1 MNKKFKYKKSLLAAI
16 LSATLLAGCDG
27 GGSGSSS
34 DTPPVDSGT
43 GSLPE
48 VKPDPTPNPEPTPE
62 PTPDPEPTPEPTPD
76 PEPTPEPEPEPVP
89 TKTGYLTL
97 GGSLRVTGDITCN
110 DESSD
115 GFTFTPGDKV
125 TCVAGNNTT
134 IATFDT
140 QSEAARS
147 LRAVEKVSFSLEDAQ
162 ELAGSDNKKSNA
174 LSLVTSMNSCPANT
188 EQVCLEFSSVIESK
202 RFDSLY
208 KQIDLAPE
216 EFKKLVNEEVENN
229 AATDKAPSTH
239 TSPVSWVISD
249 SASAH
254 SVVIKRIAERGENIQ
269 VWIDPV
275 VFNDLLNW
283 LNALDEK
290 YALRVTQ
297 IDASAAEKT
306 GMVNV
311 QRLEFGRG

>member
-229 AATDKAPSTH
+229 AATDKAPPALPSRRTGC
-239 TSPVSWVISD
+239 PFLV
-249 SASAH
+249 
-254 SVVIKRIAERGENIQ
+254 G
-269 VWIDPV
+269 
-275 VFNDLLNW
+275 LW
-283 LNALDEK
+283 LAMRNGL
-290 YALRVTQ
+290 
-297 IDASAAEKT
+297 SAASMNA
-306 GMVNV
+306 GDGAPGWRWLRSCSAPSSMS
-311 QRLEFGRG
+311 RIYRFR